1 VTGGWI
7 TQADRSRWQLLAA
20 RELAVILGDFG
31 DLPLLAWTVVPA
43 GPLLA
48 ARLAGPAPAGQAPA
62 GQVRDAL
69 AAWREALGLED
80 YREWP
85 GGGGTTRLHAAGRR
99 GEVRVRIFASVFEEA
114 R

>member
-1 VTGGWI
+1 MSGGWV
-7 TQADRSRWQLLAA
+7 THADHARWQLEAA
-20 RELAVILGDFG
+20 RELAAILGDFG

-43 GPLLA
+43 GPLLS
-48 ARLAGPAPAGQAPA
+48 ARLTGPAPAGHAR
-62 GQVRDAL
+62 GTL

-99 GEVRVRIFASVFEEA
+99 GGVRVRIFASVFEEA

>member
-1 VTGGWI
+1 MTGGWV
-7 TQADRSRWQLLAA
+7 THADQARWQLQAA
-20 RELAVILGDFG
+20 RELAAILGDFS
-31 DLPLLAWTVVPA
+31 DLPLLVWTVAPA
-43 GPLLA
+43 GALLE
-48 ARLAGPAPAGQAPA
+48 ARLVGPAPAGQAR
-62 GQVRDAL
+62 GVL

-85 GGGGTTRLHAAGRR
+85 GGGGTTRLHAKGRR

>member
-1 VTGGWI
+1 MTGGWI
-7 TQADRSRWQLLAA
+7 TPGDHARWQMQAA
-20 RELAVILGDFG
+20 RELAAILGDFG
-31 DLPLLAWTVVPA
+31 DLPLLVWTVVPA
-43 GPLLA
+43 GPLLEA
-48 ARLAGPAPAGQAPA
+48 KLIGPTPAGRAR
-62 GQVRDAL
+62 GTL

-85 GGGGTTRLHAAGRR
+85 GGGGTTRLHAVGRR

>member
-1 VTGGWI
+1 MVTGGWI
-7 TQADRSRWQLLAA
+7 TQADRAGWQRQAALALAA
-20 RELAVILGDFG
+20 ILADCG
-31 DLPLLAWTVVPA
+31 DLPLLSWTVIPA
-43 GPLLA
+43 GPLLE
-48 ARLAGPAPAGQAPA
+48 ARLAGPAPAGQ
-62 GQVRDAL
+62 VRAVL
-69 AAWREALGLED
+69 AAWREALGLDD